1 MSLFAISKMS
11 ICQSLQSHS
20 EIAVLFFQL
29 LHFYCGLGWLFVL
42 IDFFPPC
49 ELAFLV
55 VCASQCISQRHAVQL
70 ELLRHILHQEPHVI
84 VLKNLFFVHKNYKVW
99 RSDFRLDD
107 VIDLQCALTVFG

>member
-1 MSLFAISKMS
+1 M
-11 ICQSLQSHS
+11 
-20 EIAVLFFQL
+20 
-29 LHFYCGLGWLFVL
+29 L